1 MAWLITDAAH
11 KTLPLL
17 KPIKT
22 NRFKD
27 RTLSQLCAKSK
38 EAWGAWCG
46 EGRPYSPVV
55 PCMMLSVLCGEKSVI
70 E

>member
-1 MAWLITDAAH
+1 MLIIIDREVGHVAWLITDAAH

-17 KPIKT
+17 KPSKT

-27 RTLSQLCAKSK
+27 RTLSQL
-38 EAWGAWCG
+38 
-46 EGRPYSPVV
+46 
-55 PCMMLSVLCGEKSVI
+55 SVLCGEKSVI